1 MNIAENQR
9 EITKVI
15 SKIKDVNKICEYL
28 NKNYMKMEGLDIKTF
43 VAIDGIIYQIST
55 VDLARG
61 NEEIADA
68 YSKMYIKRYE
78 TIVFKGLCLAHIDF
92 SEELYFKRYKT
103 EEEAIAGH
111 EHILSKIEDIVKL
124 AV

>member
-1 MNIAENQR
+1 MSIPEEQR
-9 EITKVI
+9 KLIKAIEE
-15 SKIKDVNKICEYL
+15 IKDANKLCKYL
-28 NKNYMKMEGLDIKTF
+28 NDNYPKMKGLDKKSF

-78 TIVFKGLCLAHIDF
+78 TMVFKGLCLVHIDF

-111 EHILSKIEDIVKL
+111 EHILSKIDDIVKL

>member
-28 NKNYMKMEGLDIKTF
+28 NKNYMKMEDLDIKTF

-68 YSKMYIKRYE
+68 YSKMYIKKIRNYG
-78 TIVFKGLCLAHIDF
+78 IQRIMF
-92 SEELYFKRYKT
+92 SSYRFFGR
-103 EEEAIAGH
+103 I
-111 EHILSKIEDIVKL
+111 IF
-124 AV
+124 